1 MENSI
6 NPATVAIIK
15 LILFFETSVKTLTN
29 LTIFLKRAFQS
40 DCKDP
45 NQEKLEEI
53 SWTIDYSFV
62 DFYSE
67 VLPLASPKMK
77 RRKRRDKGDGGTRT
91 LCNCITSPIFV
102 FTVTCKL
109 LLDGLYLLI
118 HVTD

>member
-1 MENSI
+1 MD
-6 NPATVAIIK
+6 PATVAIIK
-15 LILFFETSVKTLTN
+15 LILYFKTSVKTLTN
-29 LTIFLKRAFQS
+29 LTIFLKRAFHS

-45 NQEKLEEI
+45 NQEKLEER

-62 DFYSE
+62 DFYLE
-67 VLPLASPKMK
+67 VLPLASSKTK

-102 FTVTCKL
+102 FTVTYKL
-109 LLDGLYLLI
+109 LLDGLYLLM